1 MKPGEQRLRQ
11 ALAALRRRRDKPPM
25 ELKPGNAFEVA
36 VAEQLRYLQA
46 ELEKLRTQL
55 HWLLTVIVGAALLNI
70 VVEILK

>member
-1 MKPGEQRLRQ
+1 
-11 ALAALRRRRDKPPM
+11 
-25 ELKPGNAFEVA
+25 VA